1 MACSKSGRDG
11 EDGEDGED
19 GVEWSGVVSCRVV
32 CLLEKGRERNKHSR
46 SSDEG
51 G

>member
-1 MACSKSGRDG
+1 MEKT
-11 EDGEDGED
+11 EKT
-19 GVEWSGVVSCRVV
+19 EWSGVEWCRVV

>member
-11 EDGEDGED
+11 EDGEDG
-19 GVEWSGVVSCRVV
+19 VEWSGVEWSSVV